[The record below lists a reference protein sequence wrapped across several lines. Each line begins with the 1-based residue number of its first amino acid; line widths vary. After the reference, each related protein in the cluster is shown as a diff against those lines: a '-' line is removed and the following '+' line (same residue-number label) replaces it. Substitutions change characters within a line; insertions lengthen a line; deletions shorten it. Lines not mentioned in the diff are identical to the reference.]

1 MTKETYFKAQGI
13 RSLIIEM
20 ESTLSLIK
28 SQSRIHVFTYGNGG
42 GNDYNLSEKKE
53 IDAVLRGGMIE
64 ALEKRIEELK
74 AEFESL

>member
-1 MTKETYFKAQGI
+1 MTEETYFKAQNI

-28 SQSRIHVFTYGNGG
+28 SQSRIHVFTTGERG
-42 GNDYNLSEKKE
+42 GNDYNLSEKQE
-53 IDAVLRGGMIE
+53 IDTALRGGMTE

>member
-1 MTKETYFKAQGI
+1 MTEETYFKAQNI

-20 ESTLSLIK
+20 KSNLRLIK
-28 SQSRIHVFTYGNGG
+28 SQSRIHVFTS
-42 GNDYNLSEKKE
+42 GNDYNLSEKQE
-53 IDAVLRGGMIE
+53 IDTVLRGGMIE

>member
-1 MTKETYFKAQGI
+1 MTEETYFKAQGI

-20 ESTLSLIK
+20 ESILSLIK
-28 SQSRIHVFTYGNGG
+28 SQSRIHVFTTGERG
-42 GNDYNLSEKKE
+42 GNDYNLSEKKD
-53 IDAVLRGGMIE
+53 IDAILRSGMIE